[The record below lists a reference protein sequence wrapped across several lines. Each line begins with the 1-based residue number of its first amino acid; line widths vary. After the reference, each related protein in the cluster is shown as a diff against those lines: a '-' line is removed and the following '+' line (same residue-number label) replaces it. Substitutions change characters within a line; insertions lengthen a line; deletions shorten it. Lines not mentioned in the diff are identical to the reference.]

1 VGSTRPYYCLPSAV
15 GALDRVCEL
24 MRNIMGGVG
33 GGKSGTC
40 SLCSSEL
47 DVFSSVVVVFSD
59 GAG

>member
-1 VGSTRPYYCLPSAV
+1 
-15 GALDRVCEL
+15 